1 MQASLDAR
9 HGTSDE
15 FYDPYCDSCYEDGGQ
30 NVRANGFCTDCVQF
44 LCTDCFNVHGRLQA
58 TRHHDVVHGEDM
70 PKSQAD
76 KPPRF
81 DSCDVHPKL
90 LKNQFC
96 CDHKILLCSVCSS
109 SEHNTCSIKNVE
121 EVCPIIDTSDTGAL
135 YDKIRSLQETL
146 KSTLPAVDKAM
157 RELKDQEK
165 TMLHYAQKVHDQIIT
180 QAKTLHGSIK
190 NEIQTSCQSQMSL
203 LSQQRKKVSD
213 MNIKLDTPLTVLGDL
228 KAKPIDTKLFLRLQE
243 NVNYTKK
250 IAKELQELRKS
261 LNIVSLSFIPSKSSE
276 DVLSSSFTLGK
287 IRKSDS
293 NLLGAGMMVPD
304 IMFPVSALKQTTA
317 ESNAGQMPRPQSLG
331 GAVAKPRLSR
341 PTQPLLKMK
350 VTKQDTYKIR
360 NRDDRRD
367 CRITGMAITND
378 RRILVTDCS
387 NSKVKMFSHN
397 MKFLSSVSVSDRPRG
412 IAVISEREAVVTT
425 NNKSLVI
432 LNISGSQLSIK
443 ATTQLSYDVWGISRY
458 NDKLVVTS
466 PYSKPRS
473 VKLIDQTG
481 RVSWS
486 VSSDQQG
493 QPLFIEPWYVSSPG
507 DGRSSTVIVTDR
519 GNDTLTLL
527 NGDTGK
533 VITRRQ
539 LKERTGPTGVTT
551 DSAGNFYVCYWETS
565 EVAVLSGDLSEEKI
579 LLSVQDGLSYD
590 PLAIA
595 YDDMAQHLIISY
607 FGNNTVNRYKLS

>member
-15 FYDPYCDSCYEDGGQ
+15 FYDPYCDSCYEYGEQ
-30 NVRANGFCTDCVQF
+30 NVRAHGFCTDCVQF
-44 LCTDCFNVHGRLQA
+44 LCTDCFTVHGRLQA

-109 SEHNTCSIKNVE
+109 SEHNTCSITNVE

-157 RELKDQEK
+157 RDLKDQEK
-165 TMLHYAQKVHDQIIT
+165 TMLHDAQMVYDQIIT
-180 QAKTLHGSIK
+180 QVKTLHGSIK
-190 NEIQTSCQSQMSL
+190 NEIQTSCQSQISR

-213 MNIKLDTPLTVLGDL
+213 MNIKLDAPLTVLGDL

-261 LNIVSLSFIPSKSSE
+261 LNIVSLSFIPSKLSE

-293 NLLGAGMMVPD
+293 NLRGADMMVPD

-317 ESNAGQMPRPQSLG
+317 QSNARQMPLPQKVG
-331 GAVAKPRLSR
+331 GAVAKPQLSR
-341 PTQPLLKMK
+341 PTQPLLKIK
-350 VTKQDTYKIR
+350 VTKQDTYNIR
-360 NRDDRRD
+360 NRDDRGD
-367 CRITGMAITND
+367 CWITGMAIIKD
-378 RRILVTDCS
+378 RRILMVDF
-387 NSKVKMFSHN
+387 NNRKVKMFSHD
-397 MKFLSSVSVSDRPRG
+397 MKFLSSVSFLDQPRD

-425 NNKSLVI
+425 NNNSLDI
-432 LNISGSQLSIK
+432 LDISGSQLSIK
-443 ATTQLSYDVWGISRY
+443 TTTQLSYDVRGISRY

-466 PYSKPRS
+466 PYSEPPS
-473 VKLIDQTG
+473 VKLIGQTG
-481 RVSWS
+481 RAYWS

-493 QPLFIEPWYVSSPG
+493 QPLFRWPWFVSSPG
-507 DGRSSTVIVTDR
+507 DGRSSTVIVTDE
-519 GNDTLTLL
+519 GNSTLTLL
-527 NGDTGK
+527 NGDTGEI
-533 VITRRQ
+533 ITRRQ
-539 LKERTGPTGVTT
+539 LKGKDPVGVTT
-551 DSAGNFYVCYWETS
+551 DSAGNIYVCYCGTS
-565 EVAVLSGDLSEEKI
+565 EVAVLPGDLSEGKN
-579 LLSVQDGLSYD
+579 LLSTQGYLSNK
-590 PLAIA
+590 PVAIA
-595 YDDMAQHLIISY
+595 YDDTAHQLIISY
-607 FGNNTVNRYKLS
+607 FRNDKVDRYKLS